1 MYKLTFDDKPEANT
15 YVKWARGK
23 GYLVEGPYRE
33 RLSKTVKKF
42 DLNGKR
48 KKFSFVV
55 LRKRGVGREGGD
67 VFPMDMPKRIKVKK
81 EPGAGIV
88 KTTTDYWET
97 NPEEIRRIA
106 TKMGIPSDKP
116 LPKVLVMEKGA
127 GKEYSESPMLVKSSL
142 EADKASGYVINI
154 PESMLK
160 RVTKKGKETNYILGS
175 RVKENI
181 RHELAHYEE
190 RSKTGEETGQ
200 EKTPYEEA
208 VKEIKTDMR
217 AKVKSMPRALAL
229 QSYRLKEKY
238 GLGDKEAFKVIEKAA
253 KDLGVKKG
261 TITRARGWEI
271 TSKAEPQAGMQKPKP
286 YEYWKEEAEKINN
299 KIERLA
305 SGTKLIEEGFATNP
319 DGSVTFKGYH
329 GTFMGR
335 VPSEGTKALREVGF
349 HAGDKETAKR
359 LLLGKASM
367 VKVFKNEKRL
377 AEMQNPK
384 LIQVDVTLQKPL
396 GSVDKPLSEWD
407 WGQYNNPS
415 HPEMLQQLRDKG
427 YDGVIYRNEHEN
439 VGAISV
445 IAFDM
450 KSVKEEKP
458 AKAKVSTKDAIHE
471 KLMADA
477 EKMPIGSKS
486 PEVKAPKKIPER
498 LIEDASKLPI
508 GSRAPLEPKKQRGS
522 PKGSGKKISSK
533 LQPLAAEA
541 AKYDKFDDFEKA
553 FSHEIRHGRYYHVTD
568 NPNFKIDP
576 STGPQDASSMA
587 GKPVPAKGKLM
598 ITSDLDN
605 WAAEYKGKRQYVAII
620 DMGEVPKE
628 KYWQV
633 NRGFGNEFWVD
644 DPSRAK
650 VIKVVPMTQAKV
662 DSRLHHKAL
671 PSSKEELKGFY
682 EKAKEVS
689 KGKPA
694 KAEIPIQ
701 PEIKKVMTGEETKP
715 TKESIKQFIK
725 EKKRVPLK
733 VLREHRE
740 VVKEEQQKRHEAK
753 KELETEK
760 LQVSVSSPRYYWDA
774 HLEENPLRTGR
785 HDTDAGAF
793 TVWMI
798 ESAGDV
804 LRESYKQKYS
814 DPSYIYE
821 KLNRIERGL
830 KGRDWTDPISAGE
843 QERLAKTRKLLEDL
857 PAKTHKDKAIKRLI
871 EGTVKRDRE
880 QTSEALREVKQHL
893 VEEKAIKQSIK
904 ERKRVP
910 LKELRKYREVVK
922 EEHEAR
928 KEAKAY
934 KERVREYKERAEKAD
949 REEAKYWEET
959 KLTAEQQSREEEV
972 EALKAEAEAY
982 EKSGVVK
989 EATV

>member
-33 RLSKTVKKF
+33 RLSKNVKKF

-55 LRKRGVGREGGD
+55 LRKRGAGREGGD
-67 VFPMDMPKRIKVKK
+67 IGYADIPEKGKKKRIKKGRSVAQAKAELRQRAIAQGVMK
-81 EPGAGIV
+81 E
-88 KTTTDYWET
+88 ET
-97 NPEEIRRIA
+97 
-106 TKMGIPSDKP
+106 
-116 LPKVLVMEKGA
+116 PKEVLIHG
-127 GKEYSESPMLVKSSL
+127 
-142 EADKASGYVINI
+142 
-154 PESMLK
+154 MLK
-160 RVTKKGKETNYILGS
+160 DFPRRYKETQKKL
-175 RVKENI
+175 
-181 RHELAHYEE
+181 
-190 RSKTGEETGQ
+190 
-200 EKTPYEEA
+200 
-208 VKEIKTDMR
+208 
-217 AKVKSMPRALAL
+217 
-229 QSYRLKEKY
+229 
-238 GLGDKEAFKVIEKAA
+238 AA
-253 KDLGVKKG
+253 K
-261 TITRARGWEI
+261 
-271 TSKAEPQAGMQKPKP
+271 S
-286 YEYWKEEAEKINN
+286 
-299 KIERLA
+299 
-305 SGTKLIEEGFATNP
+305 
-319 DGSVTFKGYH
+319 
-329 GTFMGR
+329 
-335 VPSEGTKALREVGF
+335 
-349 HAGDKETAKR
+349 
-359 LLLGKASM
+359 
-367 VKVFKNEKRL
+367 
-377 AEMQNPK
+377 
-384 LIQVDVTLQKPL
+384 
-396 GSVDKPLSEWD
+396 
-407 WGQYNNPS
+407 
-415 HPEMLQQLRDKG
+415 
-427 YDGVIYRNEHEN
+427 
-439 VGAISV
+439 
-445 IAFDM
+445 
-450 KSVKEEKP
+450 
-458 AKAKVSTKDAIHE
+458 AIHE

-671 PSSKEELKGFY
+671 PSSKEKLKDFY
-682 EKAKEVS
+682 EKA
-689 KGKPA
+689 KPA

-701 PEIKKVMTGEETKP
+701 PEIKKVMTGAKP
-715 TKESIKQFIK
+715 SI
-725 EKKRVPLK
+725 V
-733 VLREHRE
+733 
-740 VVKEEQQKRHEAK
+740 
-753 KELETEK
+753 TN
-760 LQVSVSSPRYYWDA
+760 PRDYWDT
-774 HLEENPLRTGR
+774 HLENNPLRKGGQ
-785 HDTDAGAF
+785 DTDAGSF
-793 TVWMI
+793 TSWMI
-798 ESAGDV
+798 EAAGDV
-804 LRESYKQKYS
+804 LRESHKHKASYT
-814 DPSYIYE
+814 DPSYIHE
-821 KLNRIERGL
+821 KLNRIGREL
-830 KGRDWTDPISAGE
+830 SSRDWTDPISAGE

-857 PAKTHKDKAIKRLI
+857 PAKTHKDKVIKRLI

-934 KERVREYKERAEKAD
+934 KERVREYKERAEEAD
-949 REEAKYWEET
+949 REEAKYWEEHKET
-959 KLTAEQQSREEEV
+959 PEQQSRDEEV

-989 EATV
+989 ESAA